1 MRGIE
6 KSSRMQ
12 DKIISRMDGY
22 RTEETARY
30 ELPQRS
36 WTPERW
42 QHRMAKPEATKPL
55 DLTNFAKTFN
65 SK

>member
-22 RTEETARY
+22 RTEENARY

-42 QHRMAKPEATKPL
+42 QHRIAKPEAPKPL
-55 DLTNFAKTFN
+55 DLSGFAKTFN